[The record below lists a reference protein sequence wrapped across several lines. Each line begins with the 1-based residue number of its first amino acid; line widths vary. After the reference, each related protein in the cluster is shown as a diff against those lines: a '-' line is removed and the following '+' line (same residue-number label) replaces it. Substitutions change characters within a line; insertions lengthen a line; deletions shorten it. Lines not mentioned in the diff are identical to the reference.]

1 MLWSLEQVI
10 TEVEVDETE
19 INRWIAQSW
28 VLPIEE
34 EGQLLFDEVDRAR
47 IRLIVELRRDLEVN
61 DAAVPVV
68 LRLIDQVH
76 GLHRAIGDLHEAIE
90 ALSAEAR
97 QELESRLREIT
108 EP

>member
-1 MLWSLEQVI
+1 MLSIEQVAAKS
-10 TEVEVDETE
+10 EVTRVE
-19 INRWIAQSW
+19 IRTWIELQW
-28 VLPIEE
+28 VLPAEQD
-34 EGQLLFDEVDRAR
+34 GAYLFDEVDVAR
-47 IRLIVELRRDLEVN
+47 IKLITELRRDLEVN

-97 QELESRLREIT
+97 QELEARLREIT
-108 EP
+108 ES

>member
-19 INRWIAQSW
+19 INHWIAQSW

-34 EGQLLFDEVDRAR
+34 EGQLLFDEADRAR

-61 DAAVPVV
+61 DEAVPVV
-68 LRLIDQVH
+68 LRLLDQIY
-76 GLHRAIGDLHEAIE
+76 GL
-90 ALSAEAR
+90 
-97 QELESRLREIT
+97 
-108 EP
+108 

>member
-1 MLWSLEQVI
+1 MLSIEQAAAKSKV
-10 TEVEVDETE
+10 TRVEIRT
-19 INRWIAQSW
+19 WIELQW
-28 VLPIEE
+28 VLPAEQD
-34 EGQLLFDEVDRAR
+34 GAYLFDEVDLAR
-47 IRLIVELRRDLEVN
+47 IKLIGELRRDLEVN

-76 GLHRAIGDLHEAIE
+76 GLHRAIGDLHDAIE

-97 QELESRLREIT
+97 QELEARLRDIT

>member
-1 MLWSLEQVI
+1 MLSIEQAAAKSEI
-10 TEVEVDETE
+10 TRVEIRT
-19 INRWIAQSW
+19 WIELQW
-28 VLPIEE
+28 VLPAEQD
-34 EGQLLFDEVDRAR
+34 GAYLFDEVDLAR
-47 IRLIVELRRDLEVN
+47 IKLIGELRRDLEVN

-90 ALSAEAR
+90 GLSAEAR
-97 QELESRLREIT
+97 QELEDRLREIT

>member
-1 MLWSLEQVI
+1 MLSLEQAAAKSGV
-10 TEVEVDETE
+10 THVEIRT
-19 INRWIAQSW
+19 WIELQW
-28 VLPIEE
+28 VLPAEQD
-34 EGQLLFDEVDRAR
+34 GAYLFDEVDLAR
-47 IRLIVELRRDLEVN
+47 IKLISELRRDLEVN

-97 QELESRLREIT
+97 QELEARLREIT
-108 EP
+108 ES

>member
-1 MLWSLEQVI
+1 MLPAEQ
-10 TEVEVDETE
+10 DG
-19 INRWIAQSW
+19 AY
-28 VLPIEE
+28 
-34 EGQLLFDEVDRAR
+34 LFDEVDLAR
-47 IRLIVELRRDLEVN
+47 IKLISELRRDLEVN

-97 QELESRLREIT
+97 QELEARLREIT
-108 EP
+108 ES

>member
-1 MLWSLEQVI
+1 MLTIKQVAAKF
-10 TEVEVDETE
+10 EVTHVE
-19 INRWIAQSW
+19 IRTWIELQW
-28 VLPIEE
+28 VLPAEQD
-34 EGQLLFDEVDRAR
+34 GAYLFDEVDLAR
-47 IRLIVELRRDLEVN
+47 IKLINELRRDLEVN

-90 ALSAEAR
+90 ALSVEAR